1 MRRENILHC
10 LNQDQNVLKE
20 YGVQSLSLFGSVAK
34 GEEKEA
40 SDVDIL
46 VRFDQPLGLFAFME
60 LKDHL
65 EELLHAHVDLVT
77 EAALHPHLR
86 SRILKE
92 SIHAL

>member
-1 MRRENILHC
+1 MRRKNILHC

-77 EAALHPHLR
+77 EAALHPRLR